1 MTNLKLKFNL
11 KEKMKNKNLLIA
23 GIVLISLTSCGSY
36 VRIGDL
42 TGISNRN
49 LDDSQKYVLLERE
62 VESIASSDNDAL
74 EQAVDNMTKEHEGE
88 FLRNAKIY
96 VKSNG
101 KKVKVIG
108 DVWGIQNTIVNVTTN
123 ANAKIELKVGDK
135 VVFKRRGDI
144 IDGKIIGLNS
154 DFVIVEFGKRNKRTE
169 LKYDEV
175 TKTE

>member
-1 MTNLKLKFNL
+1 
-11 KEKMKNKNLLIA
+11 MKKRSLLLI
-23 GIVLISLTSCGSY
+23 GIVLATLTSCGSY

-49 LDDSQKYVLLERE
+49 IDNSEQYVLLERE
-62 VESIASSDNDAL
+62 VEAIASSDNDAL
-74 EQAVDNMTKEHEGE
+74 EQAVDNMTKEHQGE
-88 FLRNAKIY
+88 FLRNAKIF

-108 DVWGIQNTIVNVTTN
+108 DVWGIQNTNVNVTTN
-123 ANAKIELKVGDK
+123 ANAQIELNIGDK
-135 VVFKRRGDI
+135 VVFNRKGDI
-144 IDGKIIGLNS
+144 INGKIIGLNS
-154 DFVIVEFGKRNKRTE
+154 DSVIVEYGKRNKRIE

>member
-1 MTNLKLKFNL
+1 MKHRKL
-11 KEKMKNKNLLIA
+11 LLS
-23 GIVLISLTSCGSY
+23 GIVLATLTSCGSY

-49 LDDSQKYVLLERE
+49 IDNSEQYVLLERD
-62 VESIASSDNDAL
+62 VESVAKSEKDAL
-74 EQAVDNMTKEHEGE
+74 EQAVDNMTKEYEGE

-101 KKVKVIG
+101 KKVKVVG
-108 DVWGIQNTIVNVTTN
+108 DVWGIQKTNVNVTTN

-135 VVFKRRGDI
+135 VVFNRKGNI
-144 IDGKIIGLNS
+144 VDGKIIGLNS
-154 DFVIVEFGKRNKRTE
+154 DSVIVEYGKRNKRIE

-175 TKTE
+175 TKTEQ

>member
-1 MTNLKLKFNL
+1 MKHKKL
-11 KEKMKNKNLLIA
+11 LLS
-23 GIVLISLTSCGSY
+23 GIVLATLTSCGSY

-49 LDDSQKYVLLERE
+49 IDNSEQYVLLERD
-62 VESIASSDNDAL
+62 VESVAKSEKDAL
-74 EQAVDNMTKEHEGE
+74 EQAVDNMTKEYEGE

-108 DVWGIQNTIVNVTTN
+108 DVWGIQKTNVNVTTN

-135 VVFKRRGDI
+135 VVFNRKGDI
-144 IDGKIIGLNS
+144 VDGKIIGLNS
-154 DFVIVEFGKRNKRTE
+154 DSVIVEYGKRNKRIE

-175 TKTE
+175 TKTEQ

>member
-1 MTNLKLKFNL
+1 MKHRKL
-11 KEKMKNKNLLIA
+11 LLT
-23 GIVLISLTSCGSY
+23 GIVLTTLTSCGSY

-49 LDDSQKYVLLERE
+49 IDNSEQYVLIERD
-62 VESIASSDNDAL
+62 VESVAKSEKDAL
-74 EQAVDNMTKEHEGE
+74 EQAVDNMTKEYEGE

-108 DVWGIQNTIVNVTTN
+108 DVWGIQKTNVNVTTN

-135 VVFKRRGDI
+135 VVFNRKGDI
-144 IDGKIIGLNS
+144 VDGKIIGLNS
-154 DFVIVEFGKRNKRTE
+154 DSVIVEYGKRNKRIE

-175 TKTE
+175 TKTEQ

>member
-1 MTNLKLKFNL
+1 
-11 KEKMKNKNLLIA
+11 MKNLNVLLA
-23 GIVLISLTSCGSY
+23 SLLLASLFSCGSY

-49 LDDSQKYVLLERE
+49 LNDNEKYVLLERE
-62 VESIASSDNDAL
+62 VEAVAKSENDAL
-74 EQAVDNMTKEHEGE
+74 EQAVDNLTKEHEGE

-108 DVWGIQNTIVNVTTN
+108 DVWGIQKTNVNITTN
-123 ANAKIELKVGDK
+123 ASAKIELKIGDNI
-135 VVFKRRGDI
+135 VFKRKGNI
-144 IDGKIIGLNS
+144 IDGKIIGLNPNS
-154 DFVIVEFGKRNKRTE
+154 IIVEYGKRKKRVE

>member
-1 MTNLKLKFNL
+1 
-11 KEKMKNKNLLIA
+11 MKNKNLLLCVI
-23 GIVLISLTSCGSY
+23 GLTLLTSCGSY

-49 LDDSQKYVLLERE
+49 IDNSQNYVLLERD
-62 VESIASSDNDAL
+62 VEAIANSEKDAL
-74 EQAVDNMTKEHEGE
+74 EQAVDNMTKEFEGE

-108 DVWGIQNTIVNVTTN
+108 DVWGIQKTNVNVTTSAN
-123 ANAKIELKVGDK
+123 ANVELKIGDK
-135 VVFKRRGDI
+135 IVFKRKGDI

-154 DFVIVEFGKRNKRTE
+154 DSVIVEFGKRNKKIE
-169 LKYDEV
+169 LKYDDV
-175 TKTE
+175 TKTEQ

>member
-1 MTNLKLKFNL
+1 
-11 KEKMKNKNLLIA
+11 MKKRNLLLA
-23 GIVLISLTSCGSY
+23 GIVLASLTSCGSY

-49 LDDSQKYVLLERE
+49 LDDSQQYVLLERE
-62 VESIASSDNDAL
+62 VEAIAKSENDAL
-74 EQAVDNMTKEHEGE
+74 EQAVDNMTKEYQGE

-108 DVWGIQNTIVNVTTN
+108 DVWGIQNTNVNVSTN
-123 ANAKIELKVGDK
+123 ANAKIELSVGDK
-135 VVFKRRGDI
+135 VVFSRKGNI
-144 IDGKIIGLNS
+144 IDAKIIGLNPNS
-154 DFVIVEFGKRNKRTE
+154 VIVEYGKKNKRVE

>member
-1 MTNLKLKFNL
+1 
-11 KEKMKNKNLLIA
+11 MKKRNLLLT
-23 GIVLISLTSCGSY
+23 GIVLASLTSCGSY

-49 LDDSQKYVLLERE
+49 YDDSKKYVLLERE
-62 VESIASSDNDAL
+62 VEAVADSDNDAL
-74 EQAVDNMTKEHEGE
+74 EQAVDNMTKEYEGE

-108 DVWGIQNTIVNVTTN
+108 DVWGIQNTNVNVSTN
-123 ANAKIELKVGDK
+123 ANAKIELSVGDK
-135 VVFKRRGDI
+135 VVFNKKGGI

-154 DFVIVEFGKRNKRTE
+154 SFVIVEYGKRNKRVE